1 MFAKFVRQGDKRKI
15 RASWTPTGPTTVQ
28 YIRTRMLT
36 FNRPAFLY
44 ADYVP
49 PTPEAFASMV
59 DTLRTVQHPS
69 KDVLTALARQVAYM
83 IEVTGQVFVT
93 DKALPES
100 ATPNPAPHTGSD
112 TVTPTET
119 DTVPVLDTFRSPSQ
133 NPNP

>member
-1 MFAKFVRQGDKRKI
+1 
-15 RASWTPTGPTTVQ
+15 
-28 YIRTRMLT
+28 MLT

-44 ADYVP
+44 AEYVP

-93 DKALPES
+93 EKALPES
-100 ATPNPAPHTGSD
+100 ATPNPAPHTDSD

-119 DTVPVLDTFRSPSQ
+119 DMVPVPDTFTFTEPQ
-133 NPNP
+133 PVHP